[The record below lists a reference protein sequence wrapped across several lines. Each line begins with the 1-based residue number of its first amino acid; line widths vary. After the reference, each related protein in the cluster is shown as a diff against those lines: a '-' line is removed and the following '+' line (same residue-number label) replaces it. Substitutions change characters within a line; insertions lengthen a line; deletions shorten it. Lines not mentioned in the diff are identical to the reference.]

1 MTFTYDELLQAL
13 TAYEAEAIELY
24 PQKKRL
30 IQMTV
35 LSMQDLMK
43 SKHTASFRDDQKQS
57 SLPGLLQ
64 VPMSLVNESLH
75 PDTTLDTLEAIPLP
89 STPAELSYEISY
101 FPKIKDPYTQ
111 IIKAHS
117 LADAENIASENCD
130 VLAGEWSTVRCLDI
144 PKRSLPPIQEKL
156 SFK

>member
-13 TAYEAEAIELY
+13 TAYETEAIELY
-24 PQKKRL
+24 PQKKKL

-35 LSMQDLMK
+35 LSMQDFMK

-64 VPMSLVNESLH
+64 VPMSLVNGSIH
-75 PDTTLDTLEAIPLP
+75 PD
-89 STPAELSYEISY
+89 
-101 FPKIKDPYTQ
+101 
-111 IIKAHS
+111 
-117 LADAENIASENCD
+117 IASENGD

>member
-1 MTFTYDELLQAL
+1 MTQMTFTYDELLQAL

-35 LSMQDLMK
+35 LLMQDLMK

-64 VPMSLVNESLH
+64 VPMSLVN
-75 PDTTLDTLEAIPLP
+75 
-89 STPAELSYEISY
+89 
-101 FPKIKDPYTQ
+101 
-111 IIKAHS
+111 
-117 LADAENIASENCD
+117 
-130 VLAGEWSTVRCLDI
+130 G
-144 PKRSLPPIQEKL
+144 PPFVVWIFLNGLCHLFKKSL